1 MPQISPQLVPVTY
14 VGTSTGTS
22 GKKHIMR
29 PRLVKIGTRYVFPY
43 SDTTGTIITNFSGM
57 TDSDIANINKGSIV
71 ASNNDSF
78 PIRGHIVS
86 VGTSNASISTNSIP
100 YNFGI
105 STVRNRTY
113 FGNSPSYH
121 FVTKNPTKYCNVSF
135 IYNNVKTTIG
145 SFSGYLPGGYL
156 IDADRPMVSFEIHVF
171 VNVLNSLSGGPDVYI
186 GLINKS
192 GTGSNKKL
200 DFANS
205 KNSGFCHYYWRSSG
219 SSRFVSLPIVIIPN
233 NDNYRARVH
242 WCYVFKSSVT

>member
-1 MPQISPQLVPVTY
+1 MPQISTQLVPVTY
-14 VGTSTGTS
+14 VSTSTGTA
-22 GKKHIMR
+22 GKKDIMR

-43 SDTTGTIITNFSGM
+43 AGTTGTIITNFGAM
-57 TDSDIANINKGSIV
+57 TDSEIADMNKGSIV

-86 VGTSNASISTNSIP
+86 VGTSTASSSTNSIP

-105 STVRNRTY
+105 PTLRNRTY
-113 FGNSPSYH
+113 FGNSTVYH
-121 FVTKNPTKYCNVSF
+121 SVLKNPTKYCDVSF

-156 IDADRPMVSFEIHVF
+156 IDDSRPMVSFEIHVF
-171 VNVLNSLSGGPDVYI
+171 VNVLNSYSGGPEVYI
-186 GLINKS
+186 GRINES
-192 GTGSNKKL
+192 GTGSHKKL
-200 DFANS
+200 DFAN
-205 KNSGFCHYYWRSSG
+205 KNSVFNHYYWRSSG

-233 NDNYRARVH
+233 TDNYRARVH